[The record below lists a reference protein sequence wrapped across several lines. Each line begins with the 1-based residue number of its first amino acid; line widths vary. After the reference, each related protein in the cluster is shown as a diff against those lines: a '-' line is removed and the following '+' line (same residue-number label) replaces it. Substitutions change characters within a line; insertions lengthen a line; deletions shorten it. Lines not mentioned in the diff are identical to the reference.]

1 MSALFDT
8 APLRA
13 SPALRKAL
21 AVGLRLPRAV
31 LRPWPP
37 ADATHTRPPVLVNSI
52 PKSGTHLVLQL
63 ARALPETR
71 YWGTFIA
78 TTPSLTLRPRT
89 PDALARRLGRL
100 LPGEVTGAHLFH
112 SQNSETALRATG
124 ALHLFVCR
132 DPRDVLL
139 SEAHYLATMNRWHRM
154 HRPFRRLDDPTARL
168 RLAIEGFDARYP
180 PCEQRLAP
188 YLGWLAAPDTLVLRY
203 EDFFGPARAKTLA
216 RISAAFASRAR
227 WPGDQQALAARL
239 AAAIAPQK
247 SHTFHTGGTQKWRT
261 AYDPATLRRANQRL
275 GPVLAAL
282 GYPES

>member
-1 MSALFDT
+1 MSALFDA

-21 AVGLRLPRAV
+21 ALGLRLPRAA
-31 LRPWPP
+31 LRPGHS
-37 ADATHTRPPVLVNSI
+37 ADARHRPPVVVNSI
-52 PKSGTHLVLQL
+52 PKSGTHLVLQIV
-63 ARALPETR
+63 RALPDTR

-78 TTPSLTLRPRT
+78 TTPSLTLRPRA
-89 PDALARRLGRL
+89 PEALARHITRL
-100 LPGEVTGAHLFH
+100 LPGEAAGAHLYH
-112 SQNSETALRATG
+112 APQIEAALRTSG

-154 HRPFRRLDDPTARL
+154 HRPFRRLDPTARL

-180 PCEQRLAP
+180 ACEHRLAP
-188 YLGWLAAPDTLVLRY
+188 YLGWLDAPDTLVLRY
-203 EDFFGPARAKTLA
+203 ENFFGPTREKTLA
-216 RISAAFASRAR
+216 RISTAFATRTHWA
-227 WPGDQQALAARL
+227 GDRQALTARL
-239 AAAIAPQK
+239 AAAIDPQK
-247 SHTFHTGGTQKWRT
+247 SHTFHSGGTQKWRT

-282 GYPES
+282 G